1 MTTRVQPAAGSQ
13 SDLANASNEELDLL
27 VDKTLRQRFGYDV
40 LLPGQQDVIRHLLR
54 GNSSAAVF
62 PTGGGKSLC
71 YQLTSLLL
79 PGLTLVVSPLIALM
93 KDQIDALRKR
103 GIAAARMDST
113 LSNDAYEQAM
123 GQLRNG
129 ELQLLYVAPERF
141 NNERFRELLQR
152 LSISLFAIDEAH
164 CISEWGHAFRPD
176 YLKLTRFAD
185 KCGSERKLA
194 LTATA
199 TRQVLDDICR
209 EFQIKPEC
217 AVRTGFYRPNLT
229 LDATSVSA
237 TDRDKLLI
245 ARLNTRPRGAT
256 IVYVT
261 LQKTA
266 MEVARKL
273 EAAGLIAQPY
283 HAGLKS
289 EVRAETQDWFLA
301 NDDAVIVATIAFG
314 MGVDKSNI
322 RYVYHYNLPKSL
334 ENYAQEIGRAG
345 RDGETSIC
353 ESLVCSDDLRVHENF
368 IHGDTPD
375 CGNLESLIA
384 DLFSRGNAFSISLNA
399 LSTDHN
405 IRQLVIRTL
414 ITYLEL
420 DGYLKGGTPR
430 YSEFRFKP
438 HLPSPAI
445 LAHFEGERRT
455 FVTNLLKQSRK
466 AKTWF
471 HIDVAAAALHLQAD
485 RARVVRALDY
495 LADQGWIEL
504 ATSKVVHCYEIEKTP
519 DDLKE
524 LAMALYDRCLARRD
538 REIGRLQQQ
547 LAWFE
552 RDDCQTNAL
561 AAHFDET
568 RTENC
573 GHCYWCS
580 HQTPMTIEPPA
591 KATMD
596 DAVWRKAELF
606 RAEHAKALELPSEFA
621 RFLCGIRSP
630 NLSRNRLTGQ
640 SLFGV
645 LDNVSFD
652 EVLQRASA

>member
-1 MTTRVQPAAGSQ
+1 MATNVTPAGAAI
-13 SDLANASNEELDLL
+13 DLANALDDDLDLL
-27 VDKTLRQRFGYDV
+27 IHETLQQRFGYDSFM
-40 LLPGQQDVIRHLLR
+40 PGQTDVIRHLLR

-93 KDQIDALRKR
+93 KDQIDALQKR
-103 GIAAARMDST
+103 GIAAIRMDST
-113 LSNDAYEQAM
+113 LSNDEYQQAI

-129 ELQLLYVAPERF
+129 ELRLLYVAPERF
-141 NNERFRELLQR
+141 NNERFRELLQQ

-185 KCGSERKLA
+185 TCQAERKLA

-217 AVRTGFYRPNLT
+217 SVRTGFYRPNLT
-229 LDATSVSA
+229 LDATSVLP
-237 TDRDKLLI
+237 TDRDEHLI
-245 ARLNTRPRGAT
+245 ARLKARPRGAT

-266 MEVARKL
+266 MEVARILK
-273 EAAGLIAQPY
+273 AAGLTARPY
-283 HAGLKS
+283 HAGLKP

-345 RDGETSIC
+345 RDGALSIC
-353 ESLVCSDDLRVHENF
+353 ETLVCADDLRVLENF

-375 CGNLESLIA
+375 CGALESLVV
-384 DLFSRGNAFSISLNA
+384 DLFSRGNSFSVSLYT
-399 LSTDHN
+399 LSSDHN
-405 IRQLVIRTL
+405 IRQLVVRTL

-430 YSEFRFKP
+430 YNEFRFKP
-438 HLPSPAI
+438 QLPSAEM
-445 LAHFEGERRT
+445 LGHFDGERRT
-455 FVTNLLKQSRK
+455 FVASLLKQSRK

-471 HIDVAAAALHLQAD
+471 HIDVDAAALHLKAD
-485 RARVVRALDY
+485 RARIVRALDY
-495 LADQGWIEL
+495 LADQRWIEL
-504 ATSKVVHCYEIEKTP
+504 ATSKVVHCYEIDKTP
-519 DDLKE
+519 SDLKE
-524 LAMALYDRCLARRD
+524 LALSLYDRCLARRD
-538 REIGRLQQQ
+538 QEIGRLQKQ

-552 RDDCQTNAL
+552 HDGCQTNAL
-561 AAHFDET
+561 AAHFDEV

-573 GHCYWCS
+573 GHCHWCS
-580 HQTPMTIEPPA
+580 HQTPMAMKPPIHVTI
-591 KATMD
+591 D
-596 DAVWRKAELF
+596 DALWSKAEQF
-606 RAEHAKALELPSEFA
+606 RTKHAKALELPSEFA
-621 RFLCGIRSP
+621 KFLCGVRSP

-645 LDNVSFD
+645 LDDLPFA